1 MKSESTKIVA
11 LSQMEQTSRL
21 TTQKIHLL
29 ILEDLTGGRLL
40 VGVRV
45 GPLPD
50 HLLLLLLRVPGKV
63 LMPPPAIRDGF
74 KGALT

>member
-50 HLLLLLLRVPGKV
+50 HLLLLLRVPGKV